1 MMKAVRQDEK
11 GAVTVQELDER
22 LAAVA
27 AFVPLGARFA
37 DIGADHAKLP
47 LALVAM
53 ERIAHA
59 VAVEV
64 HEGPFAAAERAV
76 RLAGC
81 TAAVEVRLGD
91 GLSAI
96 RPGEVDAV
104 AVAGMGG
111 SLISRILTD
120 GAAVLQEV
128 KTLILQPQSDA
139 AELRAWLYAHDWHI
153 ADESLALAG
162 GRIYEVLLAK
172 PGREDFPAPILLE
185 IGPLLWQKKPPLLRA
200 HIEHLILRARRAAF
214 GMEKSARAKESAA
227 YRALKE
233 KIASLKERLIW

>member
-1 MMKAVRQDEK
+1 MQ
-11 GAVTVQELDER
+11 GLDER

-27 AFVPLGARFA
+27 AFVPLGARLA
-37 DIGADHAKLP
+37 DIGTDHAKLP
-47 LALVAM
+47 LALAAAGK
-53 ERIAHA
+53 IAHA
-59 VAVEV
+59 IAVDV
-64 HEGPFAAAERAV
+64 NEGPFEAARRAV
-76 RLAGC
+76 QAAGLAQ
-81 TAAVEVRLGD
+81 TVEVRLGD
-91 GLSAI
+91 GLAALA
-96 RPGEVDAV
+96 PGEVDSV

-120 GAAVLQEV
+120 GAAVLRAVE
-128 KTLILQPQSDA
+128 TLVLQPQSDA

-233 KIASLKERLIW
+233 KIASLKERLIG